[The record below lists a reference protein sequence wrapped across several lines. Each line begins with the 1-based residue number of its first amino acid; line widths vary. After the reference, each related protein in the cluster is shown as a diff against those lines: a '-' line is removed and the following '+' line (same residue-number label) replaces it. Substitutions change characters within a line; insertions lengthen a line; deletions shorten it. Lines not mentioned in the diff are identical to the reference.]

1 MKHVTVL
8 LTLGLTMAPA
18 STDLPKIARGSEIVA
33 EFPSIWMHQ
42 MSFAYADF
50 RSIRKDVSCF
60 VMKAYRSGTNY
71 HIVFVD
77 PKGDI
82 QDSGG
87 GSTIPIVPGSGA
99 CGRAVRYEFDEVGNF
114 VRRVSIR

>member
-1 MKHVTVL
+1 MKYSAVL

-18 STDLPKIARGSEIVA
+18 STDLPKISPGSEIAA
-33 EFPSIWMHQ
+33 EFPSVWMQQ

-50 RSIRKDVSCF
+50 QSIRNDVSCF

-71 HIVFVD
+71 HIAFVD
-77 PKGDI
+77 PKGNI
-82 QDSGG
+82 QNSGG
-87 GSTIPIVPGSGA
+87 DSTIPVVPGSGA

-114 VRRVSIR
+114 IRRVSIR